1 MRWLLTIGLILLTA
15 CAAPEPLRG
24 VDLPPASLPDE
35 IDPDQWAVGFSHDFG
50 PGFWSEGPHVYRL
63 VLDCP
68 EVVDEPVQTDISF
81 FSVRSDAPAFDDE
94 VYLRAAGLST
104 SPLGPIDVNL
114 VNDGQETTALL
125 TVIGLTQDQVD
136 LAADCEGEVEFD
148 DGQAE
153 PMLPGDPFRP

>member
-1 MRWLLTIGLILLTA
+1 MRWLLTTGLLLLA
-15 CAAPEPLRG
+15 SCAAPEPLRG

-35 IDPDQWAVGFSHDFG
+35 IDPDQWAVGFSHRFG
-50 PGFWSEGPHVYRL
+50 PEFWGEGPHVYRL

-68 EVVDEPVQTDISF
+68 DVVDEPVETDISF
-81 FSVRSDAPAFDDE
+81 FAVRSDAPTFDDD

-104 SPLGPIDVNL
+104 SRLGPIDVNF
-114 VNDGQETTALL
+114 VNVAQETAALL
-125 TVIGLTQDQVD
+125 TVIGLTQEQVD

-153 PMLPGDPFRP
+153 PMLPEDPFRP